1 MTADRVSQI
10 TWDAWDRRAW
20 DAAYRDARRIHA
32 ARLVR
37 DAGETLRMVDSLVSR
52 SIRDARMVDAAF
64 STTR

>member
-1 MTADRVSQI
+1 MTADRLSAI
-10 TWDAWDRRAW
+10 TWNVQEQKAWML
-20 DAAYRDARRIHA
+20 AYRDARRIHA